1 MLTSSTKIVPFNE
14 NAAKAIDRQ
23 EVYPGPTNG
32 FTEEVF
38 KIYPKADK
46 AGNAMA
52 VLVNPKGDRGVTLSW
67 PVKQLPYLTQW
78 KNTAAETT
86 GYVTGI
92 EPGTGFPHNRSYE
105 RKYGRVPKLAPG
117 KTRSF
122 DLNFKIL
129 GNKGEV
135 ETAAEAVKKLQG
147 PIGPEIQ
154 KEPEE

>member
-1 MLTSSTKIVPFNE
+1 M
-14 NAAKAIDRQ
+14 
-23 EVYPGPTNG
+23 
-32 FTEEVF
+32 
-38 KIYPKADK
+38 
-46 AGNAMA
+46 
-52 VLVNPKGDRGVTLSW
+52 SW